1 MAQIKW
7 QWVLV
12 NARVG
17 VVRIAAGEAPS
28 GTPYDITHVG
38 CAVRS
43 DDFEYVSNKEVEF
56 YCPHSGRSIIKP
68 VKKGMAPV
76 GALPPP
82 IEVKEPVAPVAPVV
96 VEKKVE
102 EKKTDVADWQKPN
115 TSSDEEKLDV
125 RGTKARSEKI
135 ERGKPVKKQT
145 EI

>member
-12 NARVG
+12 DARVG
-17 VVRIAAGEAPS
+17 VVRIVKGEAPS
-28 GTPYDITHVG
+28 GTPYEITHMG

-43 DDFEYVSNKEVEF
+43 DDFEYVANKEVEF
-56 YCPHSGRSIIKP
+56 YCAHSGRSIIKP

-82 IEVKEPVAPVAPVV
+82 IELKEPVVPVV
-96 VEKKVE
+96 PAVT
-102 EKKTDVADWQKPN
+102 EKKTDVADWGKPN
-115 TSSDEEKLDV
+115 KPSNEAKLDV
-125 RGTKARSEKI
+125 RGTKVISEKV
-135 ERGKPVKKQT
+135 ERDRPVKKQI